1 MKEDSILK
9 IKNVVSG
16 YGTSNVINDISFDIK
31 ESSILAISGRNG
43 VGKSTLLKTIIGIVE
58 CKSGEIYF
66 LEKNI
71 TKSRPTERSIL
82 GIGYVPQGRDI
93 FTSLSVKENIS
104 LPAISRKIK
113 NLNNELDKIYSIFPI
128 LGEKQNDLGGSLSGG
143 QQQQLAIAR
152 SLIFNPK
159 VLLLDEPSEGIQ
171 PSIVSQI
178 ADKLNDISSNLKT
191 AIVVIEQNISF
202 ISKLHCDCF
211 VIDKGVISTKISSK
225 DFSNV
230 DTARKALNLE
240 L

>member
-9 IKNVVSG
+9 LKNVVSG

-43 VGKSTLLKTIIGIVE
+43 VGRSTLLKTIIGIVE

-211 VIDKGVISTKISSK
+211 VIDKGVISSKISSK

>member
-16 YGTSNVINDISFDIK
+16 YDTSNVINDISFDIK

-202 ISKLHCDCF
+202 ISNLHCDCF
-211 VIDKGVISTKISSK
+211 VIDKGVISSKISSK

>member
-16 YGTSNVINDISFDIK
+16 YGTSNVINNISFDIK

>member
-113 NLNNELDKIYSIFPI
+113 NFGPVF
-128 LGEKQNDLGGSLSGG
+128 
-143 QQQQLAIAR
+143 A
-152 SLIFNPK
+152 
-159 VLLLDEPSEGIQ
+159 
-171 PSIVSQI
+171 
-178 ADKLNDISSNLKT
+178 
-191 AIVVIEQNISF
+191 
-202 ISKLHCDCF
+202 
-211 VIDKGVISTKISSK
+211 
-225 DFSNV
+225 NV
-230 DTARKALNLE
+230 
-240 L
+240 